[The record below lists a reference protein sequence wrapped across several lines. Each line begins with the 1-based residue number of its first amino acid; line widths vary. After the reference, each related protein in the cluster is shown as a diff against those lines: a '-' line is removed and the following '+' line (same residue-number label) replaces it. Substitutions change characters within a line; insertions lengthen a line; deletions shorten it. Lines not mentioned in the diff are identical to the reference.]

1 MNNRRGDVYMSVKV
15 GVSARHVHVTKEDLQ
30 ILFGKGYELSKK
42 VDLSQPGQYAC
53 NEQVTLKGPKSSI
66 ERVRIL
72 GPERGKTQVEI
83 SKTDSYTLGINPPV
97 RNSGDLDGAAEIT
110 IIGPCG
116 QITKEAA
123 IIAARHVHATKE
135 DAKKYG
141 FEGKEFI
148 SIVVKGEKPGI
159 LENVYVR
166 ISDNFSYEVHLDTD
180 DANAFLIKN
189 GDEAE
194 IIVK

>member
-1 MNNRRGDVYMSVKV
+1 MKV
-15 GVSARHVHVTKEDLQ
+15 NIGVSARHVHVTKEDLK
-30 ILFGKGYELSKK
+30 ILFGEEATLTKK

-53 NEQVTLKGPKSSI
+53 NEQVIIKGPKGQI

-72 GPERGKTQVEI
+72 GPERGEMQVEI
-83 SKTDSYTLGINPPV
+83 SKTDSFALGIKPPV

-110 IIGPCG
+110 VIGPKG
-116 QITKEAA
+116 EITKNAA
-123 IIAARHVHATKE
+123 IIASRHLHINTE
-135 DAKKYG
+135 DAKKLG
-141 FEGKEFI
+141 IIDKKFVTLKVG
-148 SIVVKGEKPGI
+148 GEKPGT

-166 ISDNFSYEVHLDTD
+166 VNDAFAYELHLDTD

-194 IIVK
+194 LIIE

>member
-1 MNNRRGDVYMSVKV
+1 MSVKI
-15 GVSARHVHVTKEDLQ
+15 GVSARHVHVTKDDLN
-30 ILFGKGYELSKK
+30 ILFGEGYKLTKK

-53 NEQVTLKGPKSSI
+53 NEQVILKGPKGII

-72 GPERGKTQVEI
+72 GPERGETQAEI
-83 SKTDSYTLGINPPV
+83 SKTDSFALGINPPV
-97 RNSGDLDGAAEIT
+97 RNSGDLKGAAKIT
-110 IIGPCG
+110 IVGPCG
-116 QITKEAA
+116 EITKDAA
-123 IIAARHVHATKE
+123 IIATRHVHATME

-141 FEGKEFI
+141 FEKKEFVKI
-148 SIVVKGEKPGI
+148 MVKGEKGGI

-194 IIVK
+194 LITE

>member
-1 MNNRRGDVYMSVKV
+1 MNNKLGDGYMSVKI
-15 GVSARHVHVTKEDLQ
+15 GVSARHVHVTKDDLN
-30 ILFGKGYELSKK
+30 ILFGEGYKLTKK

-53 NEQVTLKGPKSSI
+53 NEQVILKGPKGII

-72 GPERGKTQVEI
+72 GPERGETQVEI
-83 SKTDSYTLGINPPV
+83 SKTDSFVLGINPPV
-97 RNSGDLDGAAEIT
+97 RNSGDLKGAAKIT
-110 IIGPCG
+110 IVGPCG
-116 QITKEAA
+116 EITKDAA
-123 IIAARHVHATKE
+123 IIATRHVHATME

-141 FEGKEFI
+141 FEKKEFVKI
-148 SIVVKGEKPGI
+148 MVKGEKGGI

-194 IIVK
+194 LITE

>member
-1 MNNRRGDVYMSVKV
+1 MKV
-15 GVSARHVHVTKEDLQ
+15 NIGVSARHVHVTKEDVK
-30 ILFGKGYELSKK
+30 ILFGEGYELTKK

-53 NEQVTLKGPKSSI
+53 NEQVTLEGAKGKI

-72 GPERGKTQVEI
+72 GPERGETQVEI
-83 SKTDSYTLGINPPV
+83 SKTDSFALGVKPPV

-110 IIGPCG
+110 IVGPKG
-116 QITKEAA
+116 KITKNAA

-141 FEGKEFI
+141 FEGKEFV

-166 ISDNFSYEVHLDTD
+166 ISDKFSYEAHLDTD

-194 IIVK
+194 LIVK

>member
-1 MNNRRGDVYMSVKV
+1 MKV
-15 GVSARHVHVTKEDLQ
+15 NIGVSARHVHVTKEDVK
-30 ILFGKGYELSKK
+30 ILFGEGYELTKK

-53 NEQVTLKGPKSSI
+53 NEQVTIEGPKGSI

-72 GPERGKTQVEI
+72 GPERNNTQVEI
-83 SKTDSYTLGINPPV
+83 SKTDSFALGVKPPV

-110 IIGPCG
+110 IIGPKG
-116 QITKEAA
+116 SITKNAA
-123 IIAARHVHATKE
+123 IIAARHVHVTKE

-141 FEGKEFI
+141 FEGKEFV

-166 ISDNFSYEVHLDTD
+166 ISDKFSYEVHLDTD

-194 IIVK
+194 LIVK